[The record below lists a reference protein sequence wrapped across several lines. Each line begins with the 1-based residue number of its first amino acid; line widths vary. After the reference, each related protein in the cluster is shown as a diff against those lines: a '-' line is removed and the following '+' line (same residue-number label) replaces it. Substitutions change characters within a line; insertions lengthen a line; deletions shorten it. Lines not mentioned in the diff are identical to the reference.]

1 MHIRSLASLAFA
13 AFAAQAFAQQTKVF
27 KRSITTGRDLGFMRR
42 ADGGYQPEDEVCNK
56 GGNTCSEACGG
67 GYQQCKSTD
76 QAVHCY
82 DPTAGETCCS
92 TTTGN
97 SCLTSFYCTHDT
109 KTETFCCPNGMNLG
123 DCATKHGVTGPLT
136 SDVPVP
142 TTTSV
147 PSTSKSSTVPP
158 TTSSSAPP
166 TTTSSSLVATTTTTT
181 TTTSSSSAFISTSTT
196 SETPSTTIVSTI
208 VSTSFSPSAGTSTA
222 FSASNGTTLA
232 TASTRSSA
240 RGTLLPSAAATTAAA
255 SGENAGSS
263 NGPAGMAVILGA
275 AFVAAL
281 L

>member
-1 MHIRSLASLAFA
+1 MHIRSLASLAFV

-136 SDVPVP
+136 SDVPIP

-166 TTTSSSLVATTTTTT
+166 TTTSSSLVATTTST
-181 TTTSSSSAFISTSTT
+181 FISTSTT
-196 SETPSTTIVSTI
+196 SEAPSTTI

-240 RGTLLPSAAATTAAA
+240 RGTLFPSAAATTAAA

-281 L
+281 F

>member
-1 MHIRSLASLAFA
+1 MHIRSLASLAFV

-136 SDVPVP
+136 SDVPIP

-166 TTTSSSLVATTTTTT
+166 TTTSSSLVATTTST
-181 TTTSSSSAFISTSTT
+181 FISTSTT
-196 SETPSTTIVSTI
+196 SEAPSTTI

-232 TASTRSSA
+232 TAADRPLTMIPDTSVSGQRAMCHDCNETSSK
-240 RGTLLPSAAATTAAA
+240 RCWR
-255 SGENAGSS
+255 
-263 NGPAGMAVILGA
+263 
-275 AFVAAL
+275 
-281 L
+281 

>member
-1 MHIRSLASLAFA
+1 MHIRSLASLAFV

-92 TTTGN
+92 TTSGN

-158 TTSSSAPP
+158 TTSSSSPP
-166 TTTSSSLVATTTTTT
+166 TTTSSSLVATTTTTST
-181 TTTSSSSAFISTSTT
+181 IISTSTT
-196 SETPSTTIVSTI
+196 SEAPSTTTV
-208 VSTSFSPSAGTSTA
+208 VSTSFSPSAGTRTA

-232 TASTRSSA
+232 TASTRSSV
-240 RGTLLPSAAATTAAA
+240 RSTLFPSAAATTTAA
-255 SGENAGSS
+255 SGENAGST
-263 NGPAGMAVILGA
+263 NGPAVMAVILGA